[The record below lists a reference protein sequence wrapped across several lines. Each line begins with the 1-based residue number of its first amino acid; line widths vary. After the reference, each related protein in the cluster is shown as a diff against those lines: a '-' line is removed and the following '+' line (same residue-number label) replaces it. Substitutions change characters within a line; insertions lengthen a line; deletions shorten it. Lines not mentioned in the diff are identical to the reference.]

1 MKKICYVVTVPITIR
16 AFFIPQLKYLAEHE
30 FEVHVICSEDPEL
43 QKLLGGKIKYIP
55 LNMPR
60 GISVGGTV
68 QSIKRLVKIFKQEQ
82 YDLIQYSTP
91 NAALYASIAAR
102 IVKCRVRNYHLMGF
116 RYLGASGRGAL
127 LLKMLEKLTCYNSTS
142 IECVSKSNMDLGIR
156 EKIFTPKK
164 ATVVWNGST
173 GGVDLE
179 RFDYRKREL
188 WRTELREKL
197 GYKSTDFIYGFVGR
211 ITKDKGINELLE
223 AFYKITDGAKLF
235 LIGNIEDE
243 ESLDK
248 KLWNKAK
255 EDLNVLIHEAVPDI
269 EKYYAMID
277 VLVFPSY
284 REGFGNVVIEAGAV
298 GTPAIVS
305 DIPGP
310 IDTIKENVTAFVVPL
325 KNSEVLSLLMKK
337 MKDSDS
343 KCMGEHAEIF
353 VRKKFDANVLNQKIE
368 ERKRLLLKI

>member
-1 MKKICYVVTVPITIR
+1 MKKICYVVTVPITIK
-16 AFFIPQLKYLAEHE
+16 AFFIPQLQYLAEHG
-30 FEVHVICSEDPEL
+30 FEVHVICSEDQEL
-43 QKLLGGKIKYIP
+43 QGLLGEKIKYIP

-82 YDLIQYSTP
+82 YDLVQYSTP

-116 RYLGASGRGAL
+116 RYLGASGSGAL
-127 LLKMLEKLTCYNSTS
+127 LLKMLEKFTCFNSTS

-156 EKIFTPKK
+156 EKIFTLEK
-164 ATVVWNGST
+164 ATVIWNGST

-179 RFDYRKREL
+179 RFDYSKREL
-188 WRTELREKL
+188 WRAELREKL

-223 AFYKITDGAKLF
+223 AFYKINDGAKLF

-243 ESLDK
+243 ESLNK

-255 EDLNVLIHEAVPDI
+255 EDSNVLIHEAVLDI